1 MPATANKRRYLPA
14 IVVTAVVV
22 SVAGGAVA
30 LVRSFLAS
38 PPSAPPPLV
47 EQVQLIRP
55 PPPPPDQPPPP
66 PPPEEKVDI
75 TPPEQPP
82 DPAPNNEPPPSTQL
96 GLDAEGGAGSDAFG
110 LVGNKGGRE
119 LTATGGSAFA
129 WYAGLLKDQILN
141 ELNGDDKLRKGKY
154 SVTLRAWLRQ
164 DGSVVR
170 FEILK
175 GSGDPKRDR
184 WISGDLTHV
193 QRLSQ
198 APPSGMPDS
207 VSLEVVSRG

>member
-1 MPATANKRRYLPA
+1 MPTKSQKRRYLPA
-14 IVVTAVVV
+14 IVVTVVV
-22 SVAGGAVA
+22 LSVGGGAVA

-55 PPPPPDQPPPP
+55 PPPPLDQPPPP
-66 PPPEEKVDI
+66 PPPEEKVEV
-75 TPPEQPP
+75 PQPEQPP
-82 DPAPNNEPPPSTQL
+82 DPTPTNEPPPSTQL

-141 ELNGDDKLRKGKY
+141 ELNGDDKLRTGKY
-154 SVTLRAWLRQ
+154 SITLRAWLRQ
-164 DGSVVR
+164 DGSVSR

-184 WISGDLTHV
+184 RISTDLAHL

-207 VSLEVVSRG
+207 VSLQVVSRG